1 MRAGERTEE
10 RDELEGVSER
20 DQGLRG
26 DARRPW
32 RCGGSR
38 RWSGKQ
44 DVAEAASAPVG
55 HAPVPTG
62 ARRKATGGGGSGDGL
77 GRTGAGPAGYR
88 VSAR

>member
-1 MRAGERTEE
+1 MAARELVGGDGCVRASEREEAEE

-38 RWSGKQ
+38 RWPGKQ
-44 DVAEAASAPVG
+44 EVAEAASAPVG
-55 HAPVPTG
+55 HARCLV
-62 ARRKATGGGGSGDGL
+62 AR
-77 GRTGAGPAGYR
+77 GR
-88 VSAR
+88 